1 MFPAEGLLG
10 QINVELDGL
19 KGVAA
24 AMQAELESS
33 FRSQVVPFNEAM
45 QSGASIGGLIAGAEW
60 QQLRATCARYIDD
73 TSRALRSLDEGTDS
87 VARAGKLIAETYGD
101 ADAFARARVD
111 QIHEVI
117 TYAPPPPEQYGPYPP
132 ESDLR

>member
-1 MFPAEGLLG
+1 MFVPEGLLG

-19 KGVAA
+19 RSVAA

-45 QSGASIGGLIAGAEW
+45 RSGASIGGPIAGAEW
-60 QQLRATCARYIDD
+60 QQLRDTCGRYIAD

-87 VARAGKLIAETYGD
+87 VARAGTLIAETYGD

-111 QIHEVI
+111 QIQEVI
-117 TYAPPPPEQYGPYPP
+117 SYTPPPPQQYGPYPP